1 MWGVKLSGYNIVVY
15 YLNKMT
21 LDDER
26 EYTMEEQEKT
36 FKSYLRLQV
45 VRHLEEIKTAI
56 ENEDTEKAQELTRQ
70 LIDDVRRGIED

>member
-1 MWGVKLSGYNIVVY
+1 MWEVKLYRYNIVVY

>member
-1 MWGVKLSGYNIVVY
+1 
-15 YLNKMT
+15 MT